1 MHVDDVSG
9 SDPSLKNTLTHLNTL
24 LQPLPSKEDYTFHS
38 SLTRLMPNIK
48 LLPAALVIGMLQ
60 RFKTRYPIFLSSY
73 AVNDLKLVESLC
85 QSIYFPIKSISI
97 GQIASMH
104 GIFYYLLKE
113 YEAMKDSLC
122 QQFDFPAQIA
132 QCEKNFIMGLE
143 TYEIMSV
150 PSFDNIL
157 GLTMGAIKAQGE
169 AKPFLYSSLIST
181 ATTHCQ
187 TLGYHRD
194 MTYQNLPPEK
204 AENMRRLFWAVY
216 VFDKNTSLLL
226 GKASQIQDCEI
237 DARYPLVPLDPSL
250 RPWDESFIL
259 GIKLANLQGRI
270 YGDLYSAG
278 AALKSSYDRADTI
291 NQLVAS
297 MEQWRVD
304 LESIDSTGVNNQ
316 QVFTLSRGNWDIMYY
331 STLTSIFRA
340 ASPQGTG
347 SEINADCFK
356 AARLGLKSHLS
367 CFPQYQE
374 AKLLSESDYVNCV
387 LLFSSFTP
395 FIVTFLHAVAS
406 KSPDDIQI
414 LEEVVDTLKGV
425 KEASRASR
433 RLYKL
438 CSTFAYLAKVLSQ
451 MSGSF
456 VGIYNPRQDSL
467 QLANGSSQPVFQPDL
482 FHNALDVDF
491 TDYLSPMGVSAVL
504 DGWAERQPLSMNVF
518 DFNSIPE

>member
-9 SDPSLKNTLTHLNTL
+9 SDPALKNTLTHLNTL
-24 LQPLPSKEDYTFHS
+24 LQPLTSKEDYSFHS
-38 SLTRLMPNIK
+38 SLTPLMPNIR

-73 AVNDLKLVESLC
+73 AVNDLKLVEGLC

-104 GIFYYLLKE
+104 GIFYCLLKE
-113 YEAMKDSLC
+113 YEAMKDPLC

-132 QCEKNFIMGLE
+132 QCEKNFIMALE

-181 ATTHCQ
+181 AATHCQ

-194 MTYQNLPPEK
+194 MTHQNLPAEK

-237 DARYPLVPLDPSL
+237 DTRYPLVPLDPSL

-278 AALKSSYDRADTI
+278 ASSKSSYDRADAI

-347 SEINADCFK
+347 SEINADCFR

-367 CFPQYQE
+367 CFPH
-374 AKLLSESDYVNCV
+374 V

-414 LEEVVDTLKGV
+414 LEDVVDTLKGV

-482 FHNALDVDF
+482 FQNALDVDF

-504 DGWAERQPLSMNVF
+504 DGWAKRQPLSMNVF
-518 DFNSIPE
+518 DFNSISE